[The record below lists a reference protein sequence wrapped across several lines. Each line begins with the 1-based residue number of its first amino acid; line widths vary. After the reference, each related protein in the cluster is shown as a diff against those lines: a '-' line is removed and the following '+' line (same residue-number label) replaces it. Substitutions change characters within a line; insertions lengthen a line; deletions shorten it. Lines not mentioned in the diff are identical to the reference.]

1 MKTGYFLFSTRFHF
15 IKTAPIITNINMFD
29 CLRQVFIG

>member
-1 MKTGYFLFSTRFHF
+1 MKSRHILFSTRFHF